1 LKLQNLL
8 INIGGF
14 IKSINFLGS
23 LLYYFY
29 YKPFKNID
37 NVLNSHRS
45 SMLNYLNNNDGENL
59 NNKTENSK
67 IKLKYNISP
76 KNIVR
81 DKNAKINSKNDSV
94 CYILENKMESFM
106 NFKEGLNGEKQNSIK
121 NFHLNYDSKNL
132 NNSQNI

>member
-1 LKLQNLL
+1 
-8 INIGGF
+8 
-14 IKSINFLGS
+14 
-23 LLYYFY
+23 
-29 YKPFKNID
+29 
-37 NVLNSHRS
+37 
-45 SMLNYLNNNDGENL
+45 MLNYLNNNDGENL